1 MHMKTIITS
10 LISASFLILGS
21 TTASA
26 QHRAPHGSQY
36 GSQYVESYVYISGY
50 RSNGTPIYVK
60 RYRVGTDSHGHPR
73 WKTTVIHNPVRY
85 FRKHG
90 MPVPHHNTHHPSQ
103 GQRSFRGHAPAPHR
117 PTYCPPSGPHSRR
130 R

>member
-1 MHMKTIITS
+1 MKTIITS

-26 QHRAPHGSQY
+26 QYCTIYKSHHGSHY
-36 GSQYVESYVYISGY
+36 IESYVYISGY

-60 RYRVGTDSHGHPR
+60 RHRVGTDRHGHPR
-73 WKTTVIHNPVRY
+73 WKNTVIHNPVRY

-90 MPVPHHNTHHPSQ
+90 QPVPHLDTRHSPG